1 MTEEERIAILKW
13 VTNKQNPRE
22 INNKKY
28 TITLGLSDNTVP
40 LAVWKIKRRLIEKE
54 GLHECRQDH
63 IFGDMVLIISNGGI
77 LQPHTDPSG
86 LIDNAI
92 HCRFNVFIQ
101 MPKNLDTYYA
111 GYLIQAKERHY
122 VMCRSGMD
130 LHWSTTNTDDL
141 RITLSFGY
149 LLPRKMID
157 KIYQIPTG
165 IIKTND
171 IIKMNI
177 FSRFSSYCSQAF
189 RSWRHGY

>member
-28 TITLGLSDNTVP
+28 TISLRLSDNTVP
-40 LAVWKIKRRLIEKE
+40 IAIWKIKGRLIEKE

-63 IFGDMVLIISNGGI
+63 MFGDMVLIVSNGGT

-101 MPKNLDTYYA
+101 VPKKLDTYYA

-149 LLPRKMID
+149 LLPRKMMD
-157 KIYQIPTG
+157 EIYQIPAG
-165 IIKTND
+165 IVKTND
-171 IIKMNI
+171 IIHLDI
-177 FSRFSSYCSQAF
+177 FFKLLSYYHQAF
-189 RSWRHGY
+189 ASWRLGY